1 MPKTAGAVRRKVKT
15 PAEGRTKLTQNF
27 VNLSVCGQRG
37 FSDKRKKCCDGES
50 NTKIKQEVNH
60 SWQKL
65 N

>member
-50 NTKIKQEVNH
+50 NTK
-60 SWQKL
+60 
-65 N
+65 

>member
-37 FSDKRKKCCDGES
+37 FSDKRKNAVTANPILK
-50 NTKIKQEVNH
+50 
-60 SWQKL
+60 
-65 N
+65 